1 LAKIIFPGKLIV
13 SEESWWRFLPL
24 DNWVMRVLSG
34 ECCEAVERIIR
45 AFWFFFIPAFYFLER
60 ALEL

>member
-1 LAKIIFPGKLIV
+1 M
-13 SEESWWRFLPL
+13 

-34 ECCEAVERIIR
+34 ECSETIDRIIR